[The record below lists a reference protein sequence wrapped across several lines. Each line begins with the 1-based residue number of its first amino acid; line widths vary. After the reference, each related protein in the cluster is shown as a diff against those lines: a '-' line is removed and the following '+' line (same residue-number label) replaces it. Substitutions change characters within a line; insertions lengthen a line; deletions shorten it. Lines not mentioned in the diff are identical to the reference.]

1 MLAIPEI
8 ITAIVNALLDNIPMI
23 IQAGITLFTS
33 LITNLP
39 QIIIEI
45 VKAVPQILKAL
56 IDGFSAGIG
65 SFVEIGKN
73 MVKGLWEGIKS
84 LASWLWDKV
93 SSWASDLWDG
103 ICDFFGIHSPSRKMA
118 WIGDMM
124 MEGLSK
130 GIDETAGEVIDS
142 ANDMTRDLGSVF
154 DDMSADFSGVP
165 TDFNVTRTLN
175 GVKEPTTTTTGGLAI
190 HLNID
195 NFNNYSSEDITDLTN
210 EIMETAGN
218 FIKRKGV
225 VFA

>member
-1 MLAIPEI
+1 
-8 ITAIVNALLDNIPMI
+8 
-23 IQAGITLFTS
+23 
-33 LITNLP
+33 
-39 QIIIEI
+39 
-45 VKAVPQILKAL
+45 
-56 IDGFSAGIG
+56 
-65 SFVEIGKN
+65 
-73 MVKGLWEGIKS
+73 
-84 LASWLWDKV
+84 
-93 SSWASDLWDG
+93 
-103 ICDFFGIHSPSRKMA
+103 
-118 WIGDMM
+118 MM

-195 NFNNYSSEDITDLTN
+195 NFNNYSSADITDLTN